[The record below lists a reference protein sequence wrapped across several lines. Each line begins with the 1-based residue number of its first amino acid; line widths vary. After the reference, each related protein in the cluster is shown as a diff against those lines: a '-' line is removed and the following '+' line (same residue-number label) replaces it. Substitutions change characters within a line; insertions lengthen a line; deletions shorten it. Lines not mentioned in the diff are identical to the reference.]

1 MACIIDQLVTDSFAL
16 YHADCVDVASSLPD
30 NSVDF
35 SVFSPPFSSLYTYSN
50 SDRDM
55 GNAKSDAEFFEQF
68 SFLVDQLYRVMA
80 PGRIVAF
87 HCMNLPASKQNDGF
101 IGIKDFRGDL
111 IRMFQRAGFHYH
123 SEVTIWKDPVV
134 AMQRTKAIG
143 LLHKQLKKDSTISR
157 QGIPDYLVMMRKP
170 GDNTKP
176 VKGELKYFVG
186 DETIQNFVE
195 FIREDGRRVQTPD
208 LAKGGSV
215 IDIWQRYA
223 SPVWMDINQTNT
235 LQFRS
240 ARHSDDE
247 RHICLASGSLVLTK
261 SGYIPIED
269 VNVGDL
275 VLTHLG
281 RWKPVIA
288 KRCNGVNDVVR
299 VTAQGV
305 ANLVCTP
312 DHKLYTR
319 MVKGARAKESAM
331 KSDPTWVNASE
342 TIGSYLNL
350 KLPPVEDIGLSH
362 KECWIIGRWLGDGH
376 RGVLRDKHGDHAPIV
391 ISCSHDEREDLIEE
405 LGEFAG
411 SSQSL
416 TAHQIAIRGLRKE
429 VKKIID
435 RCGKGASNKR
445 LPGELIALPQDKA
458 KSLLDG
464 YMSADG
470 HYVERHDRQCASSV
484 SRALLLGLAMVA
496 QRANEV
502 VSSVYAGREPG
513 HTVIQGRIVKT
524 RQDWIFTYRR
534 TDGYKKSGWI
544 DEQGAWK
551 KVRKIEVVDATE
563 VWDLQVADDAS
574 FTAEGCIV
582 HNCPLQLDVV
592 ERAMQLWS
600 AEGDTVFTPFL
611 GIGTEAYVAVKMGRK
626 AIGAELKASYF
637 ELACRNLKDAD
648 KSQYDMFVA

>member
-1 MACIIDQLVTDSFAL
+1 MKVLDQLHSESYSLFN
-16 YHADCVDVASSLPD
+16 ADCVDVASSLPD

-170 GDNTKP
+170 GDNAKP

-247 RHICLASGSLVLTK
+247 RHIC
-261 SGYIPIED
+261 
-269 VNVGDL
+269 
-275 VLTHLG
+275 
-281 RWKPVIA
+281 
-288 KRCNGVNDVVR
+288 
-299 VTAQGV
+299 
-305 ANLVCTP
+305 
-312 DHKLYTR
+312 
-319 MVKGARAKESAM
+319 
-331 KSDPTWVNASE
+331 
-342 TIGSYLNL
+342 
-350 KLPPVEDIGLSH
+350 
-362 KECWIIGRWLGDGH
+362 
-376 RGVLRDKHGDHAPIV
+376 
-391 ISCSHDEREDLIEE
+391 
-405 LGEFAG
+405 
-411 SSQSL
+411 
-416 TAHQIAIRGLRKE
+416 
-429 VKKIID
+429 
-435 RCGKGASNKR
+435 
-445 LPGELIALPQDKA
+445 
-458 KSLLDG
+458 
-464 YMSADG
+464 
-470 HYVERHDRQCASSV
+470 
-484 SRALLLGLAMVA
+484 
-496 QRANEV
+496 
-502 VSSVYAGREPG
+502 
-513 HTVIQGRIVKT
+513 
-524 RQDWIFTYRR
+524 
-534 TDGYKKSGWI
+534 
-544 DEQGAWK
+544 
-551 KVRKIEVVDATE
+551 
-563 VWDLQVADDAS
+563 
-574 FTAEGCIV
+574 
-582 HNCPLQLDVV
+582 PLQLDVV